1 MTETVR
7 IVYILTMLVL
17 YEGESSEAG
26 RPGNASAPAQRGKP
40 RPPPDVVEV
49 SSDVASGGERSVPRN
64 QSAEPPGSDSGHAAV
79 LCGPCWRE
87 AAPLQLRNPQLR
99 GLSGGQAGCAAWP
112 ASSPDKHKPLAVDG
126 P

>member
-26 RPGNASAPAQRGKP
+26 RPGNASAPAPTQRGKP

-49 SSDVASGGERSVPRN
+49 SSGVASGGGRAVPPEPERGAPR
-64 QSAEPPGSDSGHAAV
+64 
-79 LCGPCWRE
+79 
-87 AAPLQLRNPQLR
+87 
-99 GLSGGQAGCAAWP
+99 
-112 ASSPDKHKPLAVDG
+112 K
-126 P
+126 